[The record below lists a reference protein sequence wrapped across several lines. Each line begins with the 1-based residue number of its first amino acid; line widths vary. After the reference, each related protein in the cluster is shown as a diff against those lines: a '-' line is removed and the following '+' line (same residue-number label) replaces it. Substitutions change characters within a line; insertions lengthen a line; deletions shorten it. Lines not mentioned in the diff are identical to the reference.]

1 MKYIYFLFAAVTL
14 PLALSAQNP
23 LAFDIKRIE
32 GEGNAGRELEI
43 TQSSIDS
50 MFILG
55 NHFIDQPVY
64 EAHQAPILVE
74 VVDLDSII
82 SSNYIVQFDGSNFFG
97 LLDSSAN
104 WKMYREGVIDNHLN
118 YVIEGCPCDQYHCCT
133 CRGCIVCA
141 GFE

>member
-14 PLALSAQNP
+14 PLTLSAQNP
-23 LAFDIKRIE
+23 LAFDMKRIE
-32 GEGNAGRELEI
+32 GQGNAGRELEI

-82 SSNYIVQFDGSNFFG
+82 SSNYIVQFDGAISLG
-97 LLDSSAN
+97 
-104 WKMYREGVIDNHLN
+104 Y
-118 YVIEGCPCDQYHCCT
+118 
-133 CRGCIVCA
+133 
-141 GFE
+141 